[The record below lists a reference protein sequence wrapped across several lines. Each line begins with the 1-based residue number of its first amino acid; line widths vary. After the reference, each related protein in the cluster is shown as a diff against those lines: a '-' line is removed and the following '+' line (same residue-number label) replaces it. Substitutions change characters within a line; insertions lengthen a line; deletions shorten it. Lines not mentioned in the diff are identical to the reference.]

1 MLSSYLKMNNLNL
14 SYTRINIIYTLVRTL
29 FIDNYVQSINNTII

>member
-14 SYTRINIIYTLVRTL
+14 SYTRINIIYPLVRTL